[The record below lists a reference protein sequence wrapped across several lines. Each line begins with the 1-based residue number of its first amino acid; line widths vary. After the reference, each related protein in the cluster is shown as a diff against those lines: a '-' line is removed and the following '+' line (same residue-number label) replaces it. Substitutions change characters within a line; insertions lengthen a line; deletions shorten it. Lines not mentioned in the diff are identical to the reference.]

1 MIVMKKHS
9 KDYFH
14 LFYSQLFANTG
25 DVLIVVG
32 LISVVYSITS
42 KTTAASMIPIIF
54 TSGLFVSSFISNYI
68 YQYFTQKQVLWI
80 FQGLKLVSLSII
92 ASLLIFEE
100 SPIFI
105 FILLFINALFDGFTN
120 PIKNAMIPFIEKK
133 EYITSANAL
142 MNMMSSM
149 VQLSTWTLGGFLMS
163 LIGAKYLFLFALV
176 LEILSYFFIIQLS
189 ERHIYNNEKENILN
203 SFKTVLRHNYSNK
216 LSLYLN
222 LSIIFES
229 VATSI
234 WVAAIILTYTRT
246 FLHVDDFWF
255 GLINAAF
262 FSGTIIAGLWMNDKD
277 QFFTKISYPIIIY
290 IPLILALINAS
301 FILHKSVLL
310 ALLIS
315 LLMGI
320 FEDSRYISLN
330 SVVQREVPKEAL
342 TSTYILNNLLSSIF
356 FSLGT
361 LGISLVVDNQ
371 GVMWAYVI
379 SSVAYVLTF
388 VLGLYFKTAI
398 KN

>member
-1 MIVMKKHS
+1 MKKHS

-14 LFYSQLFANTG
+14 LFYNQLFANTG

-142 MNMMSSM
+142 MNMMSSI

-203 SFKTVLRHNYSNK
+203 SFKTVLRHNYFNK

-222 LSIIFES
+222 LSTIFES

-262 FSGTIIAGLWMNDKD
+262 FSGTIIAGLWINGKD
-277 QFFTKISYPIIIY
+277 QFFTKISYPVIIY
-290 IPLILALINAS
+290 IPLILAFINVS

-330 SVVQREVPKEAL
+330 SVVQREVPKEIL
-342 TSTYILNNLLSSIF
+342 TSTYILNNLLSSVF
-356 FSLGT
+356 FLLGT

-379 SSVAYVLTF
+379 SGVAYVLTF
-388 VLGLYFKTAI
+388 ILGLYFKIAI

>member
-1 MIVMKKHS
+1 MKKHS

-25 DVLIVVG
+25 DVLTVVG

-142 MNMMSSM
+142 MNMMSSI

-203 SFKTVLRHNYSNK
+203 SFKTVLRHNYFNK

-222 LSIIFES
+222 LSTIFES

-262 FSGTIIAGLWMNDKD
+262 FSGTIIAGLWINGKD
-277 QFFTKISYPIIIY
+277 QFFTKISYPVIIY
-290 IPLILALINAS
+290 IPLILAFINVS

-398 KN
+398 QN

>member
-1 MIVMKKHS
+1 MKKHS

-25 DVLIVVG
+25 DLLTVVG
-32 LISVVYSITS
+32 LISVVYSMTS

-68 YQYFTQKQVLWI
+68 YQYFTQKQILWI

-92 ASLLIFEE
+92 ASLLMFER

-149 VQLSTWTLGGFLMS
+149 VQLSTWALGGFLMS

-176 LEILSYFFIIQLS
+176 LEILSYFFVIQLS

-203 SFKTVLRHNYSNK
+203 SFKTVLRHTYSNK

-290 IPLILALINAS
+290 IPLILAFINAS
-301 FILHKSVLL
+301 FILHQSVLL
-310 ALLIS
+310 ALLMS

-342 TSTYILNNLLSSIF
+342 TSTYILNNLLNSVF

-361 LGISLVVDNQ
+361 LGISLVVDHQ

-379 SSVAYVLTF
+379 SSVVYVLTF

>member
-1 MIVMKKHS
+1 MKKHS

-142 MNMMSSM
+142 MNMMSSI

-222 LSIIFES
+222 LSTIFES

-262 FSGTIIAGLWMNDKD
+262 FSGTIIAGLWINGKD
-277 QFFTKISYPIIIY
+277 QFFTKISYPVIIY
-290 IPLILALINAS
+290 IPLILAFINVS

-330 SVVQREVPKEAL
+330 SVVQREVPKEIL
-342 TSTYILNNLLSSIF
+342 TSTYILNNLLSSVF

-379 SSVAYVLTF
+379 SGVAYVLTF
-388 VLGLYFKTAI
+388 ILGLYFKIAI

>member
-1 MIVMKKHS
+1 MKKHS

-25 DVLIVVG
+25 DVLTVVG
-32 LISVVYSITS
+32 LISVVYSMTS

-92 ASLLIFEE
+92 ASLLMFER

-149 VQLSTWTLGGFLMS
+149 VQLSTWALGGFLMS

-203 SFKTVLRHNYSNK
+203 SFKTVLRHNYFNK

-342 TSTYILNNLLSSIF
+342 TSTYILNNLLNSVF

>member
-1 MIVMKKHS
+1 MKKHS

-142 MNMMSSM
+142 MNMMSSI

>member
-1 MIVMKKHS
+1 MKKHS

-142 MNMMSSM
+142 MNMMSSI

-203 SFKTVLRHNYSNK
+203 SFKTVLRHNYFNK

-222 LSIIFES
+222 LSTIFES

-262 FSGTIIAGLWMNDKD
+262 FSGTIIAGLWINGKD
-277 QFFTKISYPIIIY
+277 QFFTKISYPVIIY
-290 IPLILALINAS
+290 IPLILAFINVS

-330 SVVQREVPKEAL
+330 SVVQREVPKEIL
-342 TSTYILNNLLSSIF
+342 TSTYILNNLLSSVF

>member
-1 MIVMKKHS
+1 MKKHS

-25 DVLIVVG
+25 DVLTVVG
-32 LISVVYSITS
+32 LISVVYSMTS

-92 ASLLIFEE
+92 ASLLMFER

-149 VQLSTWTLGGFLMS
+149 VQLSTWALGGFLMS

-310 ALLIS
+310 ALLMS

>member
-1 MIVMKKHS
+1 MKKHS

-142 MNMMSSM
+142 MNMMSSI

-203 SFKTVLRHNYSNK
+203 SFKTVLRHNYFNK

-222 LSIIFES
+222 LSTIFES

-262 FSGTIIAGLWMNDKD
+262 FSGTIIAGLWINGKD
-277 QFFTKISYPIIIY
+277 QFFTKISYPVIIY
-290 IPLILALINAS
+290 IPLILAFINVS

-310 ALLIS
+310 ALLMS

-330 SVVQREVPKEAL
+330 SVVQREVSKDIL
-342 TSTYILNNLLSSIF
+342 TSTYILNNLLSSVF
-356 FSLGT
+356 FSIGT

-379 SSVAYVLTF
+379 SGVAYVLTF
-388 VLGLYFKTAI
+388 ILGLYFKIAI

>member
-1 MIVMKKHS
+1 MKKHS

-142 MNMMSSM
+142 MNMMSSI

-203 SFKTVLRHNYSNK
+203 SFKTVLRHNYFNK

-222 LSIIFES
+222 LSTIFES

-262 FSGTIIAGLWMNDKD
+262 FSGTIIAGLWINGKD
-277 QFFTKISYPIIIY
+277 QFFTKISYPVIIY
-290 IPLILALINAS
+290 IPLILAFINVS

-330 SVVQREVPKEAL
+330 SVVQREVPKEIL

-379 SSVAYVLTF
+379 SGVAYVLTF
-388 VLGLYFKTAI
+388 ILGLYFKIAI

>member
-1 MIVMKKHS
+1 MKKHS

-25 DVLIVVG
+25 DVLTVVG
-32 LISVVYSITS
+32 LISVVYSMTS

-92 ASLLIFEE
+92 ASLLMFER

-149 VQLSTWTLGGFLMS
+149 VQLSTWALGGFLMS

-301 FILHKSVLL
+301 FILHQSVLL

-342 TSTYILNNLLSSIF
+342 TSTYILNNLLNSVF

>member
-1 MIVMKKHS
+1 MKKHS

-14 LFYSQLFANTG
+14 LFYSQLFSNTG

-142 MNMMSSM
+142 MNMMSSI

-189 ERHIYNNEKENILN
+189 ERHIYNNEKEYILN
-203 SFKTVLRHNYSNK
+203 SFKTVLRHNYFNK

-222 LSIIFES
+222 LSTIFES

-262 FSGTIIAGLWMNDKD
+262 FSGTIIAGLWINGKD
-277 QFFTKISYPIIIY
+277 QFFTKISYPVIIY
-290 IPLILALINAS
+290 IPLILAFINVS

-330 SVVQREVPKEAL
+330 SVVQREVPKEIL
-342 TSTYILNNLLSSIF
+342 TSTYILNNLLSSVF

-379 SSVAYVLTF
+379 SGVAYVLTF
-388 VLGLYFKTAI
+388 ILGLYFKIAI

>member
-1 MIVMKKHS
+1 MKKHS

-142 MNMMSSM
+142 MNMMSSI

-203 SFKTVLRHNYSNK
+203 SFKTVLRHTYSNK

-222 LSIIFES
+222 LSTIFES

-262 FSGTIIAGLWMNDKD
+262 FSGTIIAGLWINGKD
-277 QFFTKISYPIIIY
+277 QFFTKISYPVIIY
-290 IPLILALINAS
+290 IPLILAFINVS

-330 SVVQREVPKEAL
+330 SVVQREVPKEIL
-342 TSTYILNNLLSSIF
+342 TSTYILNNLLSSVF

-379 SSVAYVLTF
+379 SGVAYVLTF
-388 VLGLYFKTAI
+388 ILGLYFKIAI

>member
-1 MIVMKKHS
+1 MKKHS

-25 DVLIVVG
+25 DLLTVVG
-32 LISVVYSITS
+32 LISVVYSMTS

-68 YQYFTQKQVLWI
+68 YQYFTQKQILWI

-92 ASLLIFEE
+92 ASLLMFER

-149 VQLSTWTLGGFLMS
+149 VQLSTWALGGFLMS

-290 IPLILALINAS
+290 IPLILAFINAS
-301 FILHKSVLL
+301 FILHQSVLL
-310 ALLIS
+310 ALLMS

-330 SVVQREVPKEAL
+330 SVVQREIPKEAL

-379 SSVAYVLTF
+379 SGVAYVLTF
-388 VLGLYFKTAI
+388 ILGLYFKIAI

>member
-1 MIVMKKHS
+1 MKKHS

-25 DVLIVVG
+25 DVLTVVG
-32 LISVVYSITS
+32 LISVVYSMTS

-142 MNMMSSM
+142 MNMMSSI
-149 VQLSTWTLGGFLMS
+149 VQLSTWALGGFLMS

-203 SFKTVLRHNYSNK
+203 SFKTVLRHNYFNK

-222 LSIIFES
+222 LSTIFES

-262 FSGTIIAGLWMNDKD
+262 FSGTIIAGLWINGKD
-277 QFFTKISYPIIIY
+277 QFFTKISYPVIIY
-290 IPLILALINAS
+290 IPLILAFINVS

-330 SVVQREVPKEAL
+330 SVVQREVPKEIL
-342 TSTYILNNLLSSIF
+342 TSTYILNNLLSSVF

-379 SSVAYVLTF
+379 SGVAYVLTF
-388 VLGLYFKTAI
+388 ILGLYFKIAI

>member
-1 MIVMKKHS
+1 MKKHS

-25 DVLIVVG
+25 DVLTVVG
-32 LISVVYSITS
+32 LISVVYSMTS

-142 MNMMSSM
+142 MNMMSSI

-203 SFKTVLRHNYSNK
+203 SFKTVLRHNYFNK

-222 LSIIFES
+222 LSTIFES

-277 QFFTKISYPIIIY
+277 QFFTKISYPVIIY
-290 IPLILALINAS
+290 IPLILAFINVS

-342 TSTYILNNLLSSIF
+342 TSTYILNNLLNSVF

-361 LGISLVVDNQ
+361 LGISVVVDNQ

-379 SSVAYVLTF
+379 SGVAYVLTF
-388 VLGLYFKTAI
+388 ILGLYFKIAI

>member
-1 MIVMKKHS
+1 MKKHS

-142 MNMMSSM
+142 MNMMSSI

-203 SFKTVLRHNYSNK
+203 SFKTVLRHNYFNK

-290 IPLILALINAS
+290 IPLILAFINAS
-301 FILHKSVLL
+301 FILHQSVLL
-310 ALLIS
+310 ALLMS

>member
-1 MIVMKKHS
+1 MKKHS

-25 DVLIVVG
+25 DVLTVVG
-32 LISVVYSITS
+32 LISVVYSMTS

-92 ASLLIFEE
+92 ASLLMFER

-149 VQLSTWTLGGFLMS
+149 VQLSTWALGGFLMS
-163 LIGAKYLFLFALV
+163 LMGAKYLFLFALV

-203 SFKTVLRHNYSNK
+203 SFKTVLRHNYFNK

-301 FILHKSVLL
+301 FILHQSVLL
-310 ALLIS
+310 ALLMS

-342 TSTYILNNLLSSIF
+342 TSTYILNNLLNSVF

>member
-1 MIVMKKHS
+1 MKKHS

-25 DVLIVVG
+25 DVLTVVG
-32 LISVVYSITS
+32 LISVVYSMTS

-92 ASLLIFEE
+92 ANLLIFEQ

-133 EYITSANAL
+133 EYLTSANAL

-149 VQLSTWTLGGFLMS
+149 VQLSTWALGGFLMS

-176 LEILSYFFIIQLS
+176 LEILSYFFVIQLS
-189 ERHIYNNEKENILN
+189 ERHIYNSEKENILN

-222 LSIIFES
+222 LSTIFES
-229 VATSI
+229 VAISI

-277 QFFTKISYPIIIY
+277 QFFTKISYPVIIY
-290 IPLILALINAS
+290 IPLILALINVS
-301 FILHKSVLL
+301 FILHQSVLL
-310 ALLIS
+310 ALLMS
-315 LLMGI
+315 LLMGM

-330 SVVQREVPKEAL
+330 SVVQREVPKEVL
-342 TSTYILNNLLSSIF
+342 TSTYILNNLLSSVF

-361 LGISLVVDNQ
+361 LGISLIVDNQ
-371 GVMWAYVI
+371 GVIWAYVI
-379 SSVAYVLTF
+379 SGVAYVLTF
-388 VLGLYFKTAI
+388 VLGLFFKTAI

>member
-1 MIVMKKHS
+1 MKKHS

-25 DVLIVVG
+25 DVLTVVG

>member
-1 MIVMKKHS
+1 MKKHS

-25 DVLIVVG
+25 DVLTVVG

-142 MNMMSSM
+142 MNMMSSI

-222 LSIIFES
+222 LSTIFES

-262 FSGTIIAGLWMNDKD
+262 FSGTIIAGLWINGKD
-277 QFFTKISYPIIIY
+277 QFFTKISYPVIIY
-290 IPLILALINAS
+290 IPLILAFINVS

-330 SVVQREVPKEAL
+330 SVVQREVPKEIL
-342 TSTYILNNLLSSIF
+342 TSTYILNNLLSSVF

-379 SSVAYVLTF
+379 SGVAYVLTF
-388 VLGLYFKTAI
+388 ILGLYFKIAI

>member
-1 MIVMKKHS
+1 MKKHS

-25 DVLIVVG
+25 DVLTVVG
-32 LISVVYSITS
+32 LISVVYSMTS

-92 ASLLIFEE
+92 ASLLMFER

-149 VQLSTWTLGGFLMS
+149 VQLSTWALGGFLMS

-222 LSIIFES
+222 LSTIFES

-290 IPLILALINAS
+290 IPLILAFINAS

-342 TSTYILNNLLSSIF
+342 TSTYILNNLLNSVF

-361 LGISLVVDNQ
+361 LGISVVVDNQ

-388 VLGLYFKTAI
+388 VLGLYFKIAI

>member
-1 MIVMKKHS
+1 MKKHS

-25 DVLIVVG
+25 DVLTVVG
-32 LISVVYSITS
+32 LISIVYSMTS

-149 VQLSTWTLGGFLMS
+149 VQLSTWALGGFLMS

-203 SFKTVLRHNYSNK
+203 SFKTVLRHNYFNK

-222 LSIIFES
+222 LSTIFES

-262 FSGTIIAGLWMNDKD
+262 FSGTIIAGLWINGKD
-277 QFFTKISYPIIIY
+277 QFFTKISYPVIIY
-290 IPLILALINAS
+290 IPLILAFINVS

-330 SVVQREVPKEAL
+330 SVVQREVPKEIL
-342 TSTYILNNLLSSIF
+342 TSTYILNNLLSSVF

-379 SSVAYVLTF
+379 SGVAYVLTF
-388 VLGLYFKTAI
+388 ILGLYFKIAI

>member
-1 MIVMKKHS
+1 MKKHS

-25 DVLIVVG
+25 DVLTVVG

-142 MNMMSSM
+142 MNMMSSI
-149 VQLSTWTLGGFLMS
+149 VQLSTWALGGFLMS

-203 SFKTVLRHNYSNK
+203 SFKTVLHHNYSNK

-222 LSIIFES
+222 LSTIFES

-262 FSGTIIAGLWMNDKD
+262 FSGTIIAGLWINGKD
-277 QFFTKISYPIIIY
+277 QFFTKISYPVIIY
-290 IPLILALINAS
+290 IPLILAFINVS

-330 SVVQREVPKEAL
+330 SVVQREVPKDIL
-342 TSTYILNNLLSSIF
+342 TSTYILNNLLSSVF

-379 SSVAYVLTF
+379 SGVAYVLTF
-388 VLGLYFKTAI
+388 ILGIYFKTAI

>member
-1 MIVMKKHS
+1 MKKHS

-25 DVLIVVG
+25 DVLTVVG
-32 LISVVYSITS
+32 LISVVYSMTS

-142 MNMMSSM
+142 MNMMSSI
-149 VQLSTWTLGGFLMS
+149 VQLSTWALGGFLMS

-222 LSIIFES
+222 LSTIFES

-262 FSGTIIAGLWMNDKD
+262 FSGTIIAGLWINGKD
-277 QFFTKISYPIIIY
+277 QFFTKISYPVIIY
-290 IPLILALINAS
+290 IPLILAFINVS

-330 SVVQREVPKEAL
+330 SVVQREVPKEIL
-342 TSTYILNNLLSSIF
+342 TSTYILNNLLSSVF

-379 SSVAYVLTF
+379 SGVAYVLTF
-388 VLGLYFKTAI
+388 ILGLYFKIAI

>member
-1 MIVMKKHS
+1 MKKHS

-142 MNMMSSM
+142 MNMMSSI

-203 SFKTVLRHNYSNK
+203 SFKTVLRHNYFNK

-222 LSIIFES
+222 LSTIFES

-262 FSGTIIAGLWMNDKD
+262 FSGTIIAGLWINGKD
-277 QFFTKISYPIIIY
+277 QFFTKISYPVIIY
-290 IPLILALINAS
+290 IPLILAFINVS

-342 TSTYILNNLLSSIF
+342 TSTYILNNLLNSIF

-379 SSVAYVLTF
+379 SGVAYVLTF

>member
-1 MIVMKKHS
+1 MKKHS

-32 LISVVYSITS
+32 LISVVYSMTS

-142 MNMMSSM
+142 MNMMSSI

-203 SFKTVLRHNYSNK
+203 SFKTVLRHNYFNK

-222 LSIIFES
+222 LSTIFES

-262 FSGTIIAGLWMNDKD
+262 FSGTIIAGLWINGKD
-277 QFFTKISYPIIIY
+277 QFLTKISYPVIIY
-290 IPLILALINAS
+290 IPLILAFINVS

-342 TSTYILNNLLSSIF
+342 TSTYILNNLLSSVF

-379 SSVAYVLTF
+379 SGVAYVLTF
-388 VLGLYFKTAI
+388 ILGLYFKIAI

>member
-1 MIVMKKHS
+1 MKKHS

-105 FILLFINALFDGFTN
+105 FILLFINALFDGFTY

-142 MNMMSSM
+142 MNMMSSI

-203 SFKTVLRHNYSNK
+203 SFKTVLRHNYFNK

-222 LSIIFES
+222 LSTIFES

-262 FSGTIIAGLWMNDKD
+262 FSGTIIAGLWINGKD
-277 QFFTKISYPIIIY
+277 QFFTKISYPVIIY
-290 IPLILALINAS
+290 IPLILAFINVS

-330 SVVQREVPKEAL
+330 SVVQREVPKEIL
-342 TSTYILNNLLSSIF
+342 TSTYILNNLLSSVF

-379 SSVAYVLTF
+379 SGVAYVLTF
-388 VLGLYFKTAI
+388 ILGLYFKIAI

>member
-1 MIVMKKHS
+1 MKKHS

-142 MNMMSSM
+142 MNMMSSI

-203 SFKTVLRHNYSNK
+203 SFKTVLRHNYFNK

-222 LSIIFES
+222 LSTIFES

-262 FSGTIIAGLWMNDKD
+262 FSGTIIAGLWINGKD
-277 QFFTKISYPIIIY
+277 QFFTKISYPVIIY
-290 IPLILALINAS
+290 IPLILAFINVS

-342 TSTYILNNLLSSIF
+342 TSTYILNNLLSSVF

-379 SSVAYVLTF
+379 SGVAYVLTF
-388 VLGLYFKTAI
+388 ILGLYFKIAI

>member
-1 MIVMKKHS
+1 MKKHS

-142 MNMMSSM
+142 MNMMSSI

-203 SFKTVLRHNYSNK
+203 SFKTVLRHNYFNK

-222 LSIIFES
+222 LSTIFES
-229 VATSI
+229 VAPSI

-262 FSGTIIAGLWMNDKD
+262 FSGTIIAGLWINGKD
-277 QFFTKISYPIIIY
+277 QFFTKISYPVIIY
-290 IPLILALINAS
+290 IPLILAFINVS

-330 SVVQREVPKEAL
+330 SVVQREVPKEIL
-342 TSTYILNNLLSSIF
+342 TSTYILNNLLSSVF

-379 SSVAYVLTF
+379 SGVAYVLTF
-388 VLGLYFKTAI
+388 ILGLYFKIAI

>member
-1 MIVMKKHS
+1 MKKHS

-25 DVLIVVG
+25 DVLTVVG
-32 LISVVYSITS
+32 LISVVYSMTS

-149 VQLSTWTLGGFLMS
+149 VQLSTWALGGFLMS

-262 FSGTIIAGLWMNDKD
+262 FSGTIIAGLWINGKD
-277 QFFTKISYPIIIY
+277 QFFTKISYPVIIY
-290 IPLILALINAS
+290 IPLILAFINVS

-330 SVVQREVPKEAL
+330 SVVQREVPKEIL

-379 SSVAYVLTF
+379 SGVAYVLTF
-388 VLGLYFKTAI
+388 ILGIYFKTAI

>member
-1 MIVMKKHS
+1 MKKHS

-25 DVLIVVG
+25 DVLTVVG
-32 LISVVYSITS
+32 LISVVYSMTS

-54 TSGLFVSSFISNYI
+54 TSGLFVSSFILNYI

-92 ASLLIFEE
+92 ASLLMFER

-149 VQLSTWTLGGFLMS
+149 VQLSTWALGGFLMS

-222 LSIIFES
+222 LSTIFES

-290 IPLILALINAS
+290 IPLILAFINAS

-342 TSTYILNNLLSSIF
+342 TSTYILNNLLNSVF

-361 LGISLVVDNQ
+361 LGISVVVDNQ

-388 VLGLYFKTAI
+388 VLGLYFKIAI

>member
-1 MIVMKKHS
+1 MKKHS

-25 DVLIVVG
+25 DVLTVVG
-32 LISVVYSITS
+32 LISVVYSMTS

-92 ASLLIFEE
+92 ASLLMFER

-149 VQLSTWTLGGFLMS
+149 VQLSTWALGGFLMS
-163 LIGAKYLFLFALV
+163 LIGAKYLFLFAFV

-290 IPLILALINAS
+290 IPLILAFINVS
-301 FILHKSVLL
+301 FVLHQFVLL
-310 ALLIS
+310 ALLMS

-330 SVVQREVPKEAL
+330 SVVQREVPKETL
-342 TSTYILNNLLSSIF
+342 TSTYILNNLLSSVC

-371 GVMWAYVI
+371 GVIWAYVI
-379 SSVAYVLTF
+379 SGVAYVLTF
-388 VLGLYFKTAI
+388 VLGLFFKTAI

>member
-1 MIVMKKHS
+1 MKKHS

-68 YQYFTQKQVLWI
+68 YQYFTQKQVLCL

-142 MNMMSSM
+142 MNMMSSI

-203 SFKTVLRHNYSNK
+203 SFKTVLRHNYFNK

-222 LSIIFES
+222 LSTIFES

-262 FSGTIIAGLWMNDKD
+262 FSGTIIAGLWINGKD
-277 QFFTKISYPIIIY
+277 QFFTKISYPVIIY
-290 IPLILALINAS
+290 IPLILAFINVS

-330 SVVQREVPKEAL
+330 SVVQREVPKEIL
-342 TSTYILNNLLSSIF
+342 TSTYILNNLLSSVF

-379 SSVAYVLTF
+379 SGVAYVLTF
-388 VLGLYFKTAI
+388 ILGLYFKIAI

>member
-1 MIVMKKHS
+1 MKKHS

-120 PIKNAMIPFIEKK
+120 PIKNVMIPFIEKK

-142 MNMMSSM
+142 MNMMSSI

-203 SFKTVLRHNYSNK
+203 SFKTVLRHNYFNK

-222 LSIIFES
+222 LSTIFES

-262 FSGTIIAGLWMNDKD
+262 FSGTIIAGLWINGKD
-277 QFFTKISYPIIIY
+277 QFFTKISYPVIIY
-290 IPLILALINAS
+290 IPLILAFINVS

-330 SVVQREVPKEAL
+330 SVVQREVPKEIL
-342 TSTYILNNLLSSIF
+342 TSTYILNNLLSSVF

-379 SSVAYVLTF
+379 SGVAYVLTF
-388 VLGLYFKTAI
+388 ILGLYFKIAI

>member
-1 MIVMKKHS
+1 MKKHS

-25 DVLIVVG
+25 DVLTVVG
-32 LISVVYSITS
+32 LISVVYSMTS

-149 VQLSTWTLGGFLMS
+149 VQLSTWALGGFLMS

-290 IPLILALINAS
+290 IPLILAFINAS

-379 SSVAYVLTF
+379 SGVAYVLTF
-388 VLGLYFKTAI
+388 ILGLYFKIAI

>member
-1 MIVMKKHS
+1 MKKHS

-25 DVLIVVG
+25 DVLTVVG
-32 LISVVYSITS
+32 LISVVYSMTS

-149 VQLSTWTLGGFLMS
+149 VQLSTWALGGFLMS

-203 SFKTVLRHNYSNK
+203 SFKTVLRHNYFNK

-290 IPLILALINAS
+290 IPLILAFINAS
-301 FILHKSVLL
+301 FILHQSVLL
-310 ALLIS
+310 ALLMS

>member
-1 MIVMKKHS
+1 MKKHS

-25 DVLIVVG
+25 DVLTVVG
-32 LISVVYSITS
+32 LISVVYSMTS

-133 EYITSANAL
+133 KYITSANAL
-142 MNMMSSM
+142 MNMMSSI
-149 VQLSTWTLGGFLMS
+149 VQLSTWALGGFLMS

-222 LSIIFES
+222 LSTIFES

-262 FSGTIIAGLWMNDKD
+262 FSGTIIAGLWINGKD
-277 QFFTKISYPIIIY
+277 QFFTKISYPVIIY
-290 IPLILALINAS
+290 IPLILAFINVS

-330 SVVQREVPKEAL
+330 SVVQREVPKETL

-356 FSLGT
+356 FSFGT

-379 SSVAYVLTF
+379 SGVAYVLTF
-388 VLGLYFKTAI
+388 ILGLYFKTAI